1 MSALSQYRVHDP
13 LHPYCYAQ
21 TVSHSLKELDSRQV
35 STELLRFLEGRTE
48 PFHIYSNPT
57 PLPHLME
64 NNSATSIYL
73 GTSLAVQGLRI
84 CLAMQGM
91 HVRSLVRKLR
101 FHMLRG
107 N

>member
-84 CLAMQGM
+84 CLAGQGTG
-91 HVRSLVRKLR
+91 VQSLVWELR
-101 FHMLRG
+101 SHVSWS